1 MAITLDI
8 STGQVDAGDTK
19 TLKVHPQDVDG
30 NDVVPA
36 ALVAVFTPP
45 EGSAT
50 TKTIGDFTLA
60 AGVYSVQFTFPTVG
74 KWTIKIT
81 ATDGLGFTEIEKGI
95 VRVR

>member
-19 TLKVHPQDVDG
+19 TLNVHPKDVDG
-30 NDVVPA
+30 ADVVPA

-45 EGSAT
+45 TGDAT
-50 TKTIGDFTLA
+50 TKNLGDFSLA
-60 AGVYSVQFTFPTVG
+60 SGVYSVQFTFAIAG
-74 KWTIKIT
+74 KWKIKIT
-81 ATDGLGFTEIEKGI
+81 ATDELGYTEVENGI